1 MANRDYSVRQLL
13 ELVSCTECR
22 LCAEVC
28 PAVTASGRGELSG
41 IYRIKGLKEVIRKRG
56 GLTVRILGRK
66 GPSRE
71 ELKRFSD
78 TVFRC
83 TLCGN
88 CEEICPVGLRLKNL
102 WLSLRQDM
110 VHSETYPE
118 KIEMIKENLQESRN
132 VFAED
137 NEERAEW
144 IEDMRYRPK
153 GELIKDRAEV
163 VYFTGCVASYFP
175 MAQKIP
181 MALAEI
187 LDIAGIDFT
196 LLGGEEWCCGFPLL
210 GAGLKETAG
219 EFIEHN
225 IQAVKEKGGRRIVFA
240 CPTCYQ
246 MWREYYPPE
255 FHLSHATEFLFELI
269 RGKFVSPK
277 SLSMKVTYHDPCD
290 LGRGARVFEEP
301 RKVISSI
308 PGVKLVELPRSREHT
323 RCCGG
328 GGNLEMIDPKLSA
341 EISKRKIDEIIQTGA
356 QAVITSCQQCVRTMT
371 TYVKRNKI
379 PLEVM
384 DITELVLKAV
394 RS

>member
-1 MANRDYSVRQLL
+1 MANRDYSARQIL
-13 ELVSCTECR
+13 ELVACTGCQ

-28 PAVTASGRGELSG
+28 PAVAASGRGELSG
-41 IYRIKGLKEVIRKRG
+41 VYRIKGLKDVVKRRG
-56 GLTVRILGRK
+56 GLTGRIFGRK
-66 GPSRE
+66 GPSKE
-71 ELKRFSD
+71 ELKQFSD
-78 TVFRC
+78 TIFRC

-110 VHSETYPE
+110 VHSETYP
-118 KIEMIKENLQESRN
+118 KKVEMIRENLQESRN

-137 NEERAEW
+137 NEERAKW

-153 GELIKDRAEV
+153 RELIKDKAEV
-163 VYFTGCVASYFP
+163 IYFTGCVASYFP

-187 LDIAGIDFT
+187 LDIGGIDFT

-225 IQAVKEKGGRRIVFA
+225 IKAVKEKGGRRIVFA

-246 MWREYYPPE
+246 MWREHYPRE
-255 FHLSHATEFLFELI
+255 FHINHATEFLFELI

-277 SLSMKVTYHDPCD
+277 SLPMKVTYHDPCD

-301 RKVISSI
+301 RKVIRSI
-308 PGVKLVELPRSREHT
+308 PGVKLVELPRNREHT
-323 RCCGG
+323 QCCGG

-341 EISKRKIDEIIQTGA
+341 EISKRKIEEIVQTGA

-371 TYVKRNKI
+371 SYVKRNKI

-384 DITELVLKAV
+384 DITQLVLRAL